1 MLSSKWDIY
10 IKLLFPSPIKAQRT
24 SQKKQQKKLLE
35 AGDWG
40 RVLCGMLSLGNDM
53 AMSLSLSFSAL
64 WWILHLF
71 VDLCPLQKAASL
83 TKVESSTG
91 LISVG
96 YISFVCVRGSMH
108 VDVETKCLP

>member
-1 MLSSKWDIY
+1 MC
-10 IKLLFPSPIKAQRT
+10 F
-24 SQKKQQKKLLE
+24 
-35 AGDWG
+35 
-40 RVLCGMLSLGNDM
+40 VVMLSLGNDM

-64 WWILHLF
+64 WWFLHLF

-83 TKVESSTG
+83 TKIESSTG

-108 VDVETKCLP
+108 VDVETRGQPGVFLSHFHFIL